1 MLSPAR
7 AGSAGSIGFVVAVG
21 VATLLGF
28 AFAVLLRNAQHFYF
42 AVGTLGLAEVLLIVF
57 QRWILLTGRSSAEIL
72 SATRLSVFGWVA
84 QAQPRQFLVML
95 VFLAVVLFL
104 GALMARS
111 PMVRSA
117 IAARD
122 NPRVLD
128 TLGVDARWPGVV
140 MFTLGCGIS
149 AAAGSLFVHTRG
161 IGTPETFGIEL
172 GIGVFVALILG
183 GLHSLW
189 GGLIG
194 AWFYVYVPLYL
205 ERWESWTL
213 VIWGAVL
220 VFVMIVFPDG
230 LVGLVS
236 RVRASITGRG
246 GRKRPKPGEPLRPLL
261 DVADPGGPAPRR
273 SGERHRHCGTAA
285 MTDVL
290 EAREIGVSFGLLRA
304 CDGVDLSVPEGA
316 VLGLTGPNGS
326 GKSTFMNA
334 VTGLVPATDRSDPG
348 SPRPAGRPRAV
359 RELGVARAF
368 QSPQNWA
375 ELSCLENVLLG
386 SDDRQLLGL
395 IGAVF
400 RRPSMRAR
408 EQARWA
414 DAERALE
421 RVGLADLVLVPA
433 AQLTYGQQR
442 MLELARAIVGR
453 PSLLLLDEPSAG
465 LNAVETEELGTLLSA
480 LRQQGMAILVIDH
493 KIDFL
498 DRICDRITVL
508 QLGKVIA
515 EGRPDEIWTHRD
527 VIEAYLGADDA

>member
-1 MLSPAR
+1 MRRVSDSTAPAR
-7 AGSAGSIGFVVAVG
+7 PPAWASRQYLTVALVLLALAAYFHWGGALPIPGAFGKIDKLSGQAVYVEWIWLAAVVTGFYFVFGIAGRFAFSTAAFIGLGAYVSHAVTRESGLSWIVGFAVAVG

-28 AFAVLLRNAQHFYF
+28 AFALLLRNAQHFYF

-72 SATRLSVFGWVA
+72 SATRLSVFGWEA
-84 QAQPRQFLVML
+84 QARDRQFLVML

-111 PMVRSA
+111 PMVRTA
-117 IAARD
+117 IAARE

-236 RVRASITGRG
+236 RVRGSVTGRG
-246 GRKRPKPGEPLRPLL
+246 VGKRPSPGAPLRPLL
-261 DVADPGGPAPRR
+261 ESSD
-273 SGERHRHCGTAA
+273 
-285 MTDVL
+285 
-290 EAREIGVSFGLLRA
+290 
-304 CDGVDLSVPEGA
+304 
-316 VLGLTGPNGS
+316 TGP
-326 GKSTFMNA
+326 
-334 VTGLVPATDRSDPG
+334 PG
-348 SPRPAGRPRAV
+348 TEA
-359 RELGVARAF
+359 ARAD
-368 QSPQNWA
+368 
-375 ELSCLENVLLG
+375 ETE
-386 SDDRQLLGL
+386 
-395 IGAVF
+395 
-400 RRPSMRAR
+400 
-408 EQARWA
+408 
-414 DAERALE
+414 
-421 RVGLADLVLVPA
+421 A
-433 AQLTYGQQR
+433 A
-442 MLELARAIVGR
+442 
-453 PSLLLLDEPSAG
+453 EPS
-465 LNAVETEELGTLLSA
+465 
-480 LRQQGMAILVIDH
+480 Q
-493 KIDFL
+493 
-498 DRICDRITVL
+498 
-508 QLGKVIA
+508 
-515 EGRPDEIWTHRD
+515 
-527 VIEAYLGADDA
+527 